1 MSWEASVFALFE
13 DLEQQAAGL
22 QLVER
27 DLEVAEL
34 TVAEY
39 SRITLAERLH
49 ASLDRD
55 LRVRLVGGRQ
65 VSGRLARVGEDWV
78 LLVDGAAEWVVR
90 SAAVVT
96 IAGLSP
102 RADNEET
109 WSAIDRLSLRALLR
123 RLSADSAACL
133 IHFVDDQQLHGR
145 IGRVGHDFV
154 EVHAGE
160 GAGRS
165 IQVVDVASVAAL
177 QEQS

>member
-1 MSWEASVFALFE
+1 MSWEASMFALFE

-27 DLEVAEL
+27 DLEVADL
-34 TVAEY
+34 TMAEY

-49 ASLDRD
+49 ASLDHD

-65 VSGRLARVGEDWV
+65 ISGRLARVGADWL
-78 LLVDGAAEWVVR
+78 LLVDGTAEWIVRTGGVV
-90 SAAVVT
+90 S

-102 RADNEET
+102 RSDNEET
-109 WSAIDRLSLRALLR
+109 WSVIDRLSLQALLR
-123 RLSADSAACL
+123 RLSADSAACAVHL
-133 IHFVDDQQLHGR
+133 VDDQQLQGS
-145 IGRVGHDFV
+145 IGRVGKDFV

-160 GAGRS
+160 GAGRRL
-165 IQVVDVASVAAL
+165 QVVQVETVTAL

>member
-39 SRITLAERLH
+39 SRISLAERLH

-55 LRVRLVGGRQ
+55 LRVRLAGGRQ
-65 VSGRLARVGEDWV
+65 VSGRLARVGEDWM
-78 LLVDGAAEWVVR
+78 LLVDGATEWVVR
-90 SAAVVT
+90 TAGVVSL
-96 IAGLSP
+96 AGLSP

-123 RLSADSAACL
+123 RLSADSASCL
-133 IHFVDDQQLHGR
+133 IHFVDDQQLRGR
-145 IGRVGHDFV
+145 IGRVGQDFV
-154 EVHAGE
+154 EVHVGE
-160 GAGRS
+160 GASRS
-165 IQVVDVASVAAL
+165 IQVVQVASVAAL

>member
-1 MSWEASVFALFE
+1 MSWEASMFALFE

-39 SRITLAERLH
+39 SRVGLGERLH

-55 LRVRLVGGRQ
+55 VRVRVVGGRQ
-65 VSGRLARVGEDWV
+65 LAGRLARVGEDWM
-78 LLVDGAAEWVVR
+78 LLVDGASEWIVR
-90 SAAVVT
+90 TAGAVSIV
-96 IAGLSP
+96 GLSS

-109 WSAIDRLSLRALLR
+109 WSVVDRLPLRSLLR
-123 RLSADSAACL
+123 GLAADSAACV
-133 IHFVDDQQLHGR
+133 IHFEDDQQIQGR
-145 IGRVGHDFV
+145 IGRVGKDFV
-154 EVHAGE
+154 EVHVGD

-165 IQVVDVASVAAL
+165 VQVVQVSTVTAL

>member
-1 MSWEASVFALFE
+1 MCALFE

-22 QLVER
+22 HLVER

-39 SRITLAERLH
+39 ARISLGERLH
-49 ASLDRD
+49 ASLDHVI
-55 LRVRLVGGRQ
+55 RVRLVGGRQ
-65 VSGRLARVGEDWV
+65 VSGRLARVGADWL
-78 LLVDGAAEWVVR
+78 LLVDGGAEWVVR
-90 SAAVVT
+90 TAGVVSIT
-96 IAGLSP
+96 GLSP

-109 WSAIDRLSLRALLR
+109 WSVVDRLSLQALLR

-133 IHFVDDQQLHGR
+133 VHLVDDQQLQGR
-145 IGRVGHDFV
+145 IGRVGKDFV
-154 EVHAGE
+154 EIHVGE

-165 IQVVDVASVAAL
+165 LQVVQVETVTAL

>member
-1 MSWEASVFALFE
+1 MSWEASMFALFE

-39 SRITLAERLH
+39 SRVSLGERLH
-49 ASLDRD
+49 ASLDHD

-65 VSGRLARVGEDWV
+65 LSGRLARVGEDWM
-78 LLVDGAAEWVVR
+78 LLVDGATEWIVR
-90 SAAVVT
+90 TAGAVSIV
-96 IAGLSP
+96 GLSL
-102 RADNEET
+102 RADNEKT
-109 WSAIDRLSLRALLR
+109 WSVVDRLSLRALLR
-123 RLSADSAACL
+123 GLSTDSAACV
-133 IHFVDDQQLHGR
+133 IHFVDDQQLQGR
-145 IGRVGHDFV
+145 IGRVGEDFV
-154 EVHAGE
+154 EVQVGE

-165 IQVVDVASVAAL
+165 VQVVQVTTVTAL